1 MALLLRAKGMT
12 RVRPSEDGIGAWLVY
27 KSGSHIPGGLK
38 KKIRKIFTGT
48 SVSLDLPANESTG
61 AVGQVKLTGYRLSQ
75 FFLLASSF
83 FGTPLFEVGLF
94 AVTVDHESLK
104 YFDWRSLF
112 PAIVHFDGHDP
123 LTFARLD
130 AAPRY

>member
-48 SVSLDLPANESTG
+48 SVSLDLRANE
-61 AVGQVKLTGYRLSQ
+61 
-75 FFLLASSF
+75 
-83 FGTPLFEVGLF
+83 
-94 AVTVDHESLK
+94 
-104 YFDWRSLF
+104 
-112 PAIVHFDGHDP
+112 
-123 LTFARLD
+123 
-130 AAPRY
+130 